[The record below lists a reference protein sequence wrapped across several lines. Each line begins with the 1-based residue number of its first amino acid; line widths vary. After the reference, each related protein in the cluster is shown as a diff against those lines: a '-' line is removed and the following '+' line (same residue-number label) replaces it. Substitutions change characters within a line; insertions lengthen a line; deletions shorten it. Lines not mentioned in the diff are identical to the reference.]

1 MPGPLTGERAEM
13 AKSHRGEVKL
23 YPYQDQWRKA
33 FVKERK
39 VLDRELAGRIHAVEH
54 IGSTAVPG
62 MSALLVIDILVG
74 VDDLA
79 ELEGGDFE
87 EVLRD
92 MGYSPSPSRS
102 HGPGHRLW
110 AHEDQQGYH
119 LHFVAAR
126 TLEATP
132 YVRFRDA
139 LLRDARLAKEYKEY
153 KIRLVGNYKCDYA
166 WYMAEKRKWIAARMP
181 DILRAGA

>member
-1 MPGPLTGERAEM
+1 M

-33 FVKERK
+33 FLKERK
-39 VLDRELAGRIHAVEH
+39 VLERELAGRIHAVEH

-74 VDDLA
+74 LDDLA
-79 ELEGGDFE
+79 EIEGFE

-92 MGYSPSPSRS
+92 MGYSPSPTRS
-102 HGPGHRLW
+102 HGTGHRLW
-110 AHEDQQGYH
+110 AHEDQQGFH
-119 LHFVAAR
+119 LHFTAAR
-126 TLEATP
+126 TLGATP

-139 LLRDARLAKEYKEY
+139 LIRDAKLAKDYKEH
-153 KIRLVGNYKCDYA
+153 KIRLVGNYKCDLA
-166 WYMAEKRKWIAARMP
+166 WYTAEKSKWIASRMGE
-181 DILRAGA
+181 ILRNGP